1 MTSVPPSGTGG
12 EPPNGPTPPGQ
23 QFPPP
28 GSAYPPPP
36 TGYQQQPWATPYG
49 GPGPQQPPP
58 QWGPPVH
65 QPGVVPLRPLTLGDM
80 FGGALKTIRHNPKAT
95 VGMATLVTF
104 AFMLI
109 PIIATIVLGAT
120 DSLPAM
126 DPLATD
132 TGSSTADIGPSVSSM
147 VNVLFSLLAG
157 IVVTGLIVRT
167 VEQAVIGRPITAGE
181 AWQQSRGRLLPL
193 LGLVVVVFVGTV
205 VVIGL
210 PIAAGVVIAISV
222 NTPVGVVIAVLG
234 GLLGIVAAVFLYTR
248 YVLLATPVLVLEKRG
263 VFASMARAGQLSR
276 RDFWR
281 LFGIYL
287 LASVATV
294 DHRAG
299 DRDPVRD
306 HRSRRRVGTATQL
319 GLRRPDAQLQ
329 RLQRADRRSPG
340 SVHRRGARPAVHG
353 PAVPQGG
360 SRHRAAQP
368 DLAGGAVRLLA
379 PGPDQAREWLGE
391 ELSRSEYRESWV
403 ERFVRWVNDVID
415 QLAEAVGRAGQI
427 NPFVAIALTIVVAAL
442 LALVLSRL
450 RRNVTVAEHGNAVF
464 TQARQTAAEH
474 RQAAGAAL
482 EQARWDEAVVES
494 VRALAAGLVERGLV
508 AEQADITVHE
518 LAESAAALYPSLGGR
533 LRRTGVVFDETRYGD
548 RPADEDRAREAV
560 ALEQEISRRTPET
573 PATRMPA
580 TAVPR

>member
-1 MTSVPPSGTGG
+1 M
-12 EPPNGPTPPGQ
+12 
-23 QFPPP
+23 
-28 GSAYPPPP
+28 
-36 TGYQQQPWATPYG
+36 
-49 GPGPQQPPP
+49 
-58 QWGPPVH
+58 
-65 QPGVVPLRPLTLGDM
+65 
-80 FGGALKTIRHNPKAT
+80 
-95 VGMATLVTF
+95 
-104 AFMLI
+104 
-109 PIIATIVLGAT
+109 
-120 DSLPAM
+120 
-126 DPLATD
+126 
-132 TGSSTADIGPSVSSM
+132 
-147 VNVLFSLLAG
+147 
-157 IVVTGLIVRT
+157 
-167 VEQAVIGRPITAGE
+167 
-181 AWQQSRGRLLPL
+181 
-193 LGLVVVVFVGTV
+193 
-205 VVIGL
+205 
-210 PIAAGVVIAISV
+210 
-222 NTPVGVVIAVLG
+222 
-234 GLLGIVAAVFLYTR
+234 
-248 YVLLATPVLVLEKRG
+248 
-263 VFASMARAGQLSR
+263 
-276 RDFWR
+276 
-281 LFGIYL
+281 
-287 LASVATV
+287 
-294 DHRAG
+294 
-299 DRDPVRD
+299 
-306 HRSRRRVGTATQL
+306 
-319 GLRRPDAQLQ
+319 
-329 RLQRADRRSPG
+329 
-340 SVHRRGARPAVHG
+340 
-353 PAVPQGG
+353 
-360 SRHRAAQP
+360 
-368 DLAGGAVRLLA
+368 RLLA

-450 RRNVTVAEHGNAVF
+450 RRNVTVAEPGNAVF

>member
-287 LASVATV
+287 LASVATSIIGQV
-294 DHRAG
+294 IAIPFAIIG
-299 DRDPVRD
+299 V
-306 HRSRRRVGTATQL
+306 VGALALPPSWGFAALMLSSNVSSVLTGGLL
-319 GLRRPDAQLQ
+319 GPFTGGVLALQ
-329 RLQRADRRSPG
+329 YMDQRFRKEGLDIE
-340 SVHRRGARPAVHG
+340 
-353 PAVPQGG
+353 
-360 SRHRAAQP
+360 
-368 DLAGGAVRLLA
+368 LLN
-379 PGPDQAREWLGE
+379 QT
-391 ELSRSEYRESWV
+391 S
-403 ERFVRWVNDVID
+403 
-415 QLAEAVGRAGQI
+415 RAGQ
-427 NPFVAIALTIVVAAL
+427 
-442 LALVLSRL
+442 
-450 RRNVTVAEHGNAVF
+450 
-464 TQARQTAAEH
+464 
-474 RQAAGAAL
+474 
-482 EQARWDEAVVES
+482 
-494 VRALAAGLVERGLV
+494 
-508 AEQADITVHE
+508 
-518 LAESAAALYPSLGGR
+518 
-533 LRRTGVVFDETRYGD
+533 
-548 RPADEDRAREAV
+548 
-560 ALEQEISRRTPET
+560 
-573 PATRMPA
+573 
-580 TAVPR
+580 